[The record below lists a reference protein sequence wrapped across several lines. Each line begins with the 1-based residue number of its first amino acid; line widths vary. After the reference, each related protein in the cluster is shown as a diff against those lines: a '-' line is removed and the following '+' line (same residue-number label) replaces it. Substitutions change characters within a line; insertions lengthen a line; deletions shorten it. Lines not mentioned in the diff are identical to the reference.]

1 MSVDSS
7 DSRRALVHTRWV
19 HVDGDD
25 TTEGAVF
32 RDAAG
37 DIPLSRRPKEYLE
50 FSDDGTVRRLATGA
64 DDRAH
69 EVDRTTWWAVD
80 GHVVFRFETADAHGR
95 HAYRIVEQ
103 GAGRLVIRNQPDR

>member
-1 MSVDSS
+1 MSADLSDARRVLVD
-7 DSRRALVHTRWV
+7 TRWV

-25 TTEGAVF
+25 TAQGAVF

-37 DIPLSRRPKEYLE
+37 DIPLSRRPKECLE

-69 EVDRTTWWAVD
+69 EVDRTSWRNVD

-95 HAYRIVEQ
+95 HDYRVVEQ
-103 GAGRLVIRNQPDR
+103 GAGRLVIRKQ